1 GPLLRRGGHP
11 ELVRDGLHPAAHLRL
26 RPRPRPRPGAPGQA
40 GHPGPALGELMAF
53 YEYRCEADGAFEVVL
68 PMGTAPASLACP
80 ECAGEAARVFT
91 NPMLGTLA
99 PKELV

>member
-1 GPLLRRGGHP
+1 
-11 ELVRDGLHPAAHLRL
+11 
-26 RPRPRPRPGAPGQA
+26 
-40 GHPGPALGELMAF
+40 MAF

-91 NPMLGTLA
+91 NPMMGTLA
-99 PKELV
+99 PKELVAALNHQEKTRYEPDVATKLPPSGKRTPMARLTPQLAKLPRP